1 MNIYIYM
8 QNHYTT
14 AFSHSCP
21 TRGAETTH
29 IIHIKNHSVLPM
41 VLTQSHFA
49 MSRSMSRS
57 YCVTVPLYSYFFR
70 FYDFIKD
77 TFTFNKKTYTNELLY
92 SSPPKGNETKRIM
105 EGEHHSILPMVLIQR
120 RFAMSRSYH
129 RRILLHA
136 FFYRIL

>member
-1 MNIYIYM
+1 M

-29 IIHIKNHSVLPM
+29 IIHMKNHSVLPM

-57 YCVTVPLYSYFFR
+57 YCVTVPAYSFFLFS
-70 FYDFIKD
+70 FYDFITKYMYFQQKD
-77 TFTFNKKTYTNELLY
+77 IY
-92 SSPPKGNETKRIM
+92 KRI
-105 EGEHHSILPMVLIQR
+105 
-120 RFAMSRSYH
+120 FT
-129 RRILLHA
+129 
-136 FFYRIL
+136 